1 MRLSLLS
8 ALIAEYEDAKALTAG
23 MINVIEV
30 IEVINVIDVID
41 VIDANTVIPRFAIF
55 RYIAICS
62 APFRSLPLSSPMF
75 CYLPSA
81 PAKIMP
87 LAGT

>member
-30 IEVINVIDVID
+30 I
-41 VIDANTVIPRFAIF
+41 DANTVIPRFAIF

-62 APFRSLPLSSPMF
+62 APFRSLPL
-75 CYLPSA
+75 YSA
-81 PAKIMP
+81 IYRQRPPRSCHWPAP
-87 LAGT
+87 D